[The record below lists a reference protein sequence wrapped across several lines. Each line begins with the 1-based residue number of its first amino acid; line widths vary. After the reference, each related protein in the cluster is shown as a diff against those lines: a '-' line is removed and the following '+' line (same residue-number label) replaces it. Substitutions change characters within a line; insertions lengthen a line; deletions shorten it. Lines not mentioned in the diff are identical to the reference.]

1 MEVGLSVLLQL
12 VDNGVINNLEF
23 TFFYLLLLLN
33 FKPCFVMLS
42 DVLSCQD
49 CCQDSKSFSFGKD
62 PIVSVVISNYPLSNG
77 GYLVSF
83 GKDEPDGSF
92 KNFDPSQTMFFEDS
106 ILSDILELSSSLLPK
121 GCFYLPELALADF
134 IRYLSTGATSCE
146 VKLLPASSQMQG
158 LLLVKV
164 NEASLFKYEQKEED

>member
-1 MEVGLSVLLQL
+1 
-12 VDNGVINNLEF
+12 
-23 TFFYLLLLLN
+23 
-33 FKPCFVMLS
+33 MLS
-42 DVLSCQD
+42 DVMCGK
-49 CCQDSKSFSFGKD
+49 DSKSFSFGAD

-92 KNFDPSQTMFFEDS
+92 KNFDPYQSMFFEES
-106 ILSDILELSSSLLPK
+106 ILSDILEFSSTLLPK

-134 IRYLSTGATSCE
+134 IRYLSTGASSFE
-146 VKLLPASSQMQG
+146 MKLLAPASQMHG
-158 LLLVKV
+158 VILVKV